1 MILEKGRA
9 RPVETPDPM
18 DSLEGMLQ
26 RLAEIEADVKR
37 EKKAYL
43 EKTKDN
49 RESIKSMKAVITEE
63 VIKLGKTVTV
73 GNVRAEYVPQV
84 VIKMK
89 KEKND
94 EA

>member
-18 DSLEGMLQ
+18 DSLEGMMQ
-26 RLAEIEADVKR
+26 TLAEMEAEVR
-37 EKKAYL
+37 AEKKAYM
-43 EKTKDN
+43 EKTKN
-49 RESIKSMKAVITEE
+49 TRESIKSLKALITEE

-84 VIKMK
+84 VIKLK

-94 EA
+94 GE